1 MTTPPS
7 YLAKAT
13 LIIDSRKVQL
23 FQQQSILGDI
33 PVDTASVASQVEVL
47 KSENIAQSVLK
58 ELRLTQDREFV
69 GSGGGLLGTLLDFVI
84 NPFGSSEPKSDFEL
98 TRRAMRVFQDRLTV
112 RRIGFTYAIEIGFES
127 LSADRAAQVAN
138 AVADAY
144 IVDQLEAKYQATRR
158 ASAWLQNRIRELR
171 DQASAAE
178 RAVVEF
184 KTKNN
189 IVTTGGSNP
198 RLMGEQQVSELNS
211 QLVIAR
217 AQASEAKARLDRIQT
232 VLHADSPDATVNA
245 TVADTLKNEVITKLR
260 TQYLELANREAN
272 WSARYGSNHLA
283 TVNLRNQMREIRNSI
298 LDELRRIAESYK
310 SDYEIAKQREQG
322 IQKELSQ
329 SISQAQDT
337 NKAQVV
343 LRELES
349 NAQTYRSLYDNF
361 LQRYMETVQQQSFP
375 ITDTRVISPATR
387 PLQRNHP
394 KTALVFA
401 ICGLVGLV
409 LGIGI
414 GMLRDMS
421 DRVFRTNGQV
431 ERLLQTTCLAVIPI
445 LKGRAPAEKRTHP
458 AIHAAITGFKKLA
471 RRLLPG
477 SKASNEAEQKAIPRA
492 KNLLWTVVN
501 EPFSRFSEA
510 IRAVKLAV
518 DLNCVVK
525 ANKVIG
531 ITSSLP
537 EEGKS
542 TVAVAV
548 AQMLALGGRPTILV
562 DCDIRNPS
570 TTRRLVPHARAG
582 LLEVIAGENTLDSVI
597 WKDTPSKMLF
607 LPTVVKSRLANSS
620 DILASEA
627 MKKLFAELR
636 QTYDYVVVDLSPLAP
651 IVDVRATTS
660 LVDSYVMVIEW
671 GKTKVDVVQHALS
684 EAPGVTENLLG
695 AVLNKA
701 DMAQHG
707 RYEGYRQSYYYNK
720 SYGRYGYHE

>member
-1 MTTPPS
+1 M
-7 YLAKAT
+7 
-13 LIIDSRKVQL
+13 
-23 FQQQSILGDI
+23 
-33 PVDTASVASQVEVL
+33 
-47 KSENIAQSVLK
+47 
-58 ELRLTQDREFV
+58 
-69 GSGGGLLGTLLDFVI
+69 
-84 NPFGSSEPKSDFEL
+84 
-98 TRRAMRVFQDRLTV
+98 
-112 RRIGFTYAIEIGFES
+112 
-127 LSADRAAQVAN
+127 AN